1 VNSHHDLESVSR
13 DTVDWRMMSYL
24 TTGSDLRKCAAV
36 HSHDLGGTS
45 SDVVGASTKGLTAC
59 SCGVA
64 TEASRVLL
72 EGVAASSITR
82 CGRDNTDGRTLAA
95 GISCSAN
102 DGTVASHERR
112 GSQKAE
118 SNNGR
123 SRVVHIY

>member
-24 TTGSDLRKCAAV
+24 TTGSDLGKCAAV

-72 EGVAASSITR
+72 EGVAASSIMVGTTPMAEPWPPASPVAPMMAPWPATR
-82 CGRDNTDGRTLAA
+82 EEEAKRL
-95 GISCSAN
+95 
-102 DGTVASHERR
+102 
-112 GSQKAE
+112 KATTE
-118 SNNGR
+118 E
-123 SRVVHIY
+123 VE